1 MQKYLSQL
9 IADMHKSAEKV
20 PQSRIP
26 VGEFDPEYMME
37 LEESG
42 EKTMSQWFGLGKE
55 QFPPS
60 EKLSEEQLIQ
70 MAAEFENLWNAYSF
84 YADFPE
90 GLPAQ
95 RRYELMRD
103 YLDHPTQHWPGGWE
117 HHFEFCDYDPAN
129 CPFGNEFCR
138 CKDFDT

>member
-1 MQKYLSQL
+1 MQNYLSQL
-9 IADMHKSAEKV
+9 IADMHLSAEKV

-37 LEESG
+37 LEESD

-70 MAAEFENLWNAYSF
+70 MAAEFENLWSAYSF

-90 GLPAQ
+90 GLPAR

-117 HHFEFCDYDPAN
+117 HHFEFCDYEPAN